1 MSLFCFYSS
10 VCGFLEIKLKYHHE
24 LRTGIYVFCVS
35 SAVCSHIIPDC
46 HCYRSHIGILLASVW
61 LLCIFYRPE
70 QLHLVTGVSQI
81 LTLSLTL
88 SLVLLHYVQPQTREP
103 HPAERK

>member
-10 VCGFLEIKLKYHHE
+10 VCGFLETKLKCPHE
-24 LRTGIYVFCVS
+24 LRTGIYVFCVP

-61 LLCIFYRPE
+61 RGVYRPE